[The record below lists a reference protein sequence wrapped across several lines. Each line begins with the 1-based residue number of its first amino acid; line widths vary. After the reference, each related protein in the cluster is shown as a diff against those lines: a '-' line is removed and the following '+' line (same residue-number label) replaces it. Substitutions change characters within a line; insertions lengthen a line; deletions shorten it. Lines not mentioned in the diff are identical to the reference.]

1 MEPVRFLVFSPN
13 FARFARESKEPGALS
28 PAVSLAFPWPPPGL
42 FLAAWRGVVGLRQYP
57 EAEARIVL
65 PRVVCRKHTAK
76 LEKGGIKSLRVFFCA
91 KSLVFNI

>member
-65 PRVVCRKHTAK
+65 FLVCGKHAAK
-76 LEKGGIKSLRVFFCA
+76 LEKEGIKSLRVFFCA